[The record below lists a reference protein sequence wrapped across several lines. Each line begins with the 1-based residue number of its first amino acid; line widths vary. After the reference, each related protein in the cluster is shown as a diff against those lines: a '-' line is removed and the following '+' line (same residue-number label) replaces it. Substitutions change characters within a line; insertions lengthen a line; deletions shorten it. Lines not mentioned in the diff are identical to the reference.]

1 MAKKKTKVKVFDS
14 LRESLQDAL
23 AFERGENVDLRVT
36 EVPPRPERFR
46 PRQIREIRQ
55 ALNASQALFATYL
68 NVSTSTVR
76 SWEQGTRKPRG
87 GDLKLLTIAKKNPR
101 ALVTA

>member
-1 MAKKKTKVKVFDS
+1 MAKKKTKVQVFDS

-23 AFERGENVDLRVT
+23 AFERGQTVDLRVA

-46 PRQIREIRQ
+46 PRQIREIRH

-76 SWEQGTRKPRG
+76 SWEQGTRKPQG
-87 GDLKLLTIAKKNPR
+87 ADLKLLMIAKKNPR